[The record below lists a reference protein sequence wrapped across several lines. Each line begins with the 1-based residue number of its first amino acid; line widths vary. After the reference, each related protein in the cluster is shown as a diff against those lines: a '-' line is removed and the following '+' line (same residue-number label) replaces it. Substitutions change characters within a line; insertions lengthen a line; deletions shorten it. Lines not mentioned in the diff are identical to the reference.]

1 MWRQECHAINSR
13 VYALLFT
20 NATYNNY
27 TPHTNTTH
35 EHAYT
40 VRIQDCSN
48 QHLYTWKSSTLNNN
62 TADLVNT
69 FKSGLKSDFAIKR
82 TSAHGWQSCP
92 WVGLTHGSIWVEIL
106 LILVGWVGST
116 IENVLKIWKKCVS
129 TCKARLRKICLHQA
143 VKFHLRSI
151 WPVPETDQK
160 EYTAY
165 KNTSL
170 LNCKLHC

>member
-48 QHLYTWKSSTLNNN
+48 QHLYTWNSSTLNNN

-69 FKSGLKSDFAIKR
+69 FKSGLKSDFAVKR
-82 TSAHGWQSCP
+82 TSAHGWQNAELSMGWVDP
-92 WVGLTHGSIWVEIL
+92 WVDLGRDSSDFGGL
-106 LILVGWVGST
+106 GWVHYRKCT
-116 IENVLKIWKKCVS
+116 KNLKKNMLVHVKHGYVRFVCTKQLNFIYGRS
-129 TCKARLRKICLHQA
+129 DQYRKPIRRGIVRIKIRH
-143 VKFHLRSI
+143 
-151 WPVPETDQK
+151 
-160 EYTAY
+160 Y
-165 KNTSL
+165 
-170 LNCKLHC
+170 